1 MDNSDRFNCFLIG
14 QGTLLIR
21 CAEILL
27 TRNHE
32 ICGIISSDEPVKKWA
47 NQAGIPLYKSA
58 DHLAPLKQEPFD
70 YLFSIVNNRVL
81 PREAL
86 ETPRKWAIN
95 YHDAPLPAYAGVHAT
110 SWALMQ
116 GEAVHGVTWHIMAD
130 QVDAGSIL

>member
-1 MDNSDRFNCFLIG
+1 
-14 QGTLLIR
+14 
-21 CAEILL
+21 
-27 TRNHE
+27 
-32 ICGIISSDEPVKKWA
+32 
-47 NQAGIPLYKSA
+47 
-58 DHLAPLKQEPFD
+58 QEPFD

-130 QVDAGSIL
+130 QVDAGSILKQKQIQIACDETASTLNVKCYEAAIYAFDELVDDLSSHRASAKTQSLEQRTYFPRYKRPPA